1 MTDDTGAL
9 DKLAELADEAE
20 KSKIIIMPTPMLP
33 GLGGSSRTPRTIK
46 LFGEVCDEQSERIIE
61 DMIAMSLNSEQL
73 VPKDPDDPECK
84 EVERIVSGID
94 FMIST
99 YGGNADDM
107 FAIYDVM
114 KAVKEETPIH
124 TFGMG
129 KVMSAGVL
137 LLASGTKGERR
148 IGKNCRVMIHHVAG
162 GVAGSLPSMDAD
174 LESIKAMEKR
184 YIEVLVSETSFTKRS
199 LQKLLDKRVNI
210 YLSAEEAIAYG
221 IADKYI

>member
-1 MTDDTGAL
+1 MANKDDAV
-9 DKLAELADEAE
+9 DKLAELAEDEG
-20 KSKIIIMPTPMLP
+20 KSKIIVIPTPMP
-33 GLGGSSRTPRTIK
+33 NGASRITRSVK

-61 DMIAMSLNSEQL
+61 DLISLSLNSEEI
-73 VPKDPDDPECK
+73 VEKNPDDPEC
-84 EVERIVSGID
+84 EEMERIVHGID

-114 KAVKEETPIH
+114 KSVREEVPIH

-137 LLASGTKGERR
+137 LMASGTKGERR

-174 LESIKAMEKR
+174 LESIKEMEAR
-184 YIEVLVSETSFTKRS
+184 YVEVLVSETKFTKS
-199 LQKLLDKRVNI
+199 
-210 YLSAEEAIAYG
+210 
-221 IADKYI
+221 